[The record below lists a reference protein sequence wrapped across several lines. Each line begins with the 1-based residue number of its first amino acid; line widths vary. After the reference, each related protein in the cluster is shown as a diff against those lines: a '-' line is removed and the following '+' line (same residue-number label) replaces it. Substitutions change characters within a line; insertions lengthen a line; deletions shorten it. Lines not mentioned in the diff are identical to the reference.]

1 MPKVKRVIDKS
12 DDNVIG
18 NGLLPSVRFFG
29 MLVGSTG
36 TGKTNLLVNML
47 ASNEFPYDKIFEG
60 DNIYIFSGSLNSD
73 EKLQSLIEYKEIPES
88 NLYDNYDNEQ
98 LHLLY
103 NKLEEDYTEKKT
115 NDIQINYPLI
125 ILDDLSFAIGRG
137 KDFDALKRY
146 SQNSRKLGISFLITT
161 QHFSQI
167 PLSVR
172 NNISFAVLYK
182 TSSKNVSIIE
192 EEMNYL
198 KTKKLFLEM
207 WHQNIKSKRDYII
220 VNFDNDGDEI
230 YLNKD
235 FEPIFIKNKT

>member
-1 MPKVKRVIDKS
+1 MPKIKKVIDKS
-12 DDNVIG
+12 DDNVIH

-47 ASNEFPYDKIFEG
+47 ASKEFPYDNIFKGE
-60 DNIYIFSGSLNSD
+60 NIYIFSGSLDSD
-73 EKLQSLIEYKEIPES
+73 EKIQTLIEYKEIEES
-88 NLYDNYDNEQ
+88 NLYSNYDNEA
-98 LHLLY
+98 LHSLY
-103 NKLEEDYTEKKT
+103 NELEEKYKEKKI
-115 NDIQINYPLI
+115 NDDPIDYPLI
-125 ILDDLSFAIGRG
+125 ILDDLSFAMGRG

-146 SQNSRKLGISFLITT
+146 AQNSRKLGISFLITT

-167 PLSVR
+167 PLAVR

-198 KTKKLFLEM
+198 KNKKLFLEM
-207 WHQNIKSKRDYII
+207 WHSNILNKKDFI
-220 VNFDNDGDEI
+220 VINFDNDGDQI
-230 YLNKD
+230 YLNKN
-235 FEPIFIKNKT
+235 FEPIF